1 LIGLISIN
9 YRTSPIEVREK
20 FFFQDNE
27 KVKFYNLLLEKYSVD
42 GLVVLST
49 CNRTEIYYEFENHIG
64 EEKRIFHLIM
74 KCLVEFKHYSEGLS
88 PYVSKKVGSLN
99 VSRHLFRLIS
109 GLESMIVG
117 EFQIVDQVKE
127 AFYFAQKNNMLGP
140 ILDRMFQ
147 KSIETGKFV
156 RTNTEIGKG
165 AISVSYAAVE
175 IISKKYELK
184 NSKILCVGA
193 GETSK
198 LSVSHLLNKDIRNII
213 VTNRNK
219 KRGEHFAKNFSL
231 EVVPFENL
239 KNNLEKIDVAIFCTS
254 SDVPLISKDD
264 LSEIMVSRKN
274 KKLLIVDL
282 SVPRNIEE
290 NISKI
295 DGLEIIN
302 VDGLK
307 DIVNKNY
314 NRRKSEINKAQLL
327 IDKFLNEFDEWASSR
342 QLRPSILSIKSK
354 IKNLIKKNYK
364 IELNGNSTGKIENK
378 TDDLDVQ
385 MNNIYNKLS
394 DHLVRK
400 IRVASKNGKDKNA
413 LKIIKKI
420 FEDDQ

>member
-1 LIGLISIN
+1 MIGLISIN

-239 KNNLEKIDVAIFCTS
+239 KNNLEKIDVAISCTS

-364 IELNGNSTGKIENK
+364 IEFNENSTGKIENK

>member
-1 LIGLISIN
+1 
-9 YRTSPIEVREK
+9 
-20 FFFQDNE
+20 
-27 KVKFYNLLLEKYSVD
+27 
-42 GLVVLST
+42 
-49 CNRTEIYYEFENHIG
+49 
-64 EEKRIFHLIM
+64 M

-109 GLESMIVG
+109 GLESMIIG

-127 AFYFAQKNNMLGP
+127 AFYFAQKNKMLGP

-156 RTNTEIGKG
+156 RTNTLIGKG

-198 LSVSHLLNKDIRNII
+198 LSVNHLLNKDIKNIF

-219 KRGEHFAKNFSL
+219 KRGEKFAKHFDL
-231 EVVPFENL
+231 KLVPFENL
-239 KNNLEKIDVAIFCTS
+239 KNNLKEIDVAIFCTS
-254 SDVPLISKDD
+254 SDSPLISKSD
-264 LSEIMVSRKN
+264 LLQIMESRKN
-274 KKLLIVDL
+274 KNLLIVDL

-290 NISKI
+290 NMSKV
-295 DGLEIIN
+295 DGLKIIN

-307 DIVNKNY
+307 DVVNKNY
-314 NRRKSEINKAQLL
+314 NKRKSEINKAQLL
-327 IDKFLNEFDEWASSR
+327 IDDYLKDFDEWASSR

-354 IKNLIKKNYK
+354 IKNLIEKNYK
-364 IELNGNSTGKIENK
+364 IELNANSSDKLENK

-385 MNNIYNKLS
+385 MNNIYSKLS

>member
-1 LIGLISIN
+1 MIGLISIN
-9 YRTSPIEVREK
+9 YRTSPIEIREK
-20 FFFQDNE
+20 FFFQDEE
-27 KVKFYNLLLEKYSVD
+27 KIKFNQLLVKECAID
-42 GLVVLST
+42 GLVVIST

-74 KCLVEFKHYSEGLS
+74 KCLVEFKHYPEGLS
-88 PYVSKKVGSLN
+88 PYVSKKHGSLN

-117 EFQIVDQVKE
+117 EFQIYDQVKE
-127 AFYFAQKNNMLGP
+127 AFYFAQKNKMLGP

-156 RTNTEIGKG
+156 RSNTSIGKG

-175 IISKKYELK
+175 IISKKYNLEK
-184 NSKILCVGA
+184 SKILCVGA

-198 LSVSHLLNKDIRNII
+198 LSVKHLLNKNIKNI
-213 VTNRNK
+213 SVTNRNK
-219 KRGEHFAKNFSL
+219 KRGDQFAHKFGL
-231 EVVPFENL
+231 DVLPFKGLLENL
-239 KNNLEKIDVAIFCTS
+239 LSVDVARFCTS
-254 SDVPLISKDD
+254 SSSPLISREDLLNIMKKRKDQ
-264 LSEIMVSRKN
+264 
-274 KKLLIVDL
+274 KLLIVDL
-282 SVPRNIEE
+282 SVPRNIEADMSE
-290 NISKI
+290 I
-295 DGLEIIN
+295 DGLDLIN

-314 NRRKSEINKAQLL
+314 NKRKAEINKAQLL
-327 IDKFLNEFDEWASSR
+327 IDEYLTEFDEWASSR

-354 IKNLIKKNYK
+354 IKNLIENNYK
-364 IELNGNSTGKIENK
+364 VELNGTLVSKDGGKKSDLGIKMNK
-378 TDDLDVQ
+378 V
-385 MNNIYNKLS
+385 YSKLS

-400 IRVASKNGKDKNA
+400 IRVASNNGKDKNA

>member
-1 LIGLISIN
+1 MIGLISIN

-20 FFFQDNE
+20 FFFQDDE
-27 KVKFYNLLLEKYSVD
+27 KINFNKLLIKECSID
-42 GLVVLST
+42 GLVVMST
-49 CNRTEIYYEFENHIG
+49 CNRTEIYYEFENHVG

-74 KCLVEFKHYSEGLS
+74 KCLVEFKHYPEGLS
-88 PYVSKKVGSLN
+88 PYVSKKQGSLN

-109 GLESMIVG
+109 GLESMIIG
-117 EFQIVDQVKE
+117 EFQIYDQVKE
-127 AFYFAQKNNMLGP
+127 AFYFAQKNKMLGP

-156 RTNTEIGKG
+156 RSNTAIGKG

-175 IISKKYELK
+175 IISKKYNLK
-184 NSKILCVGA
+184 NSKILCIGA

-198 LSVSHLLNKDIRNII
+198 LSVKHLLNKEIKNIY

-219 KRGEHFAKNFSL
+219 KRGEKFALKFALNTL
-231 EVVPFENL
+231 PFKDLL
-239 KNNLEKIDVAIFCTS
+239 KNLINIDVAIFCTS
-254 SDVPLISKDD
+254 SSSPLISSKD
-264 LSEIMVSRKN
+264 LKMIMKKRKN

-282 SVPRNIEE
+282 SVPRNIEADML
-290 NISKI
+290 KI
-295 DGLEIIN
+295 KGLDLIN

-314 NRRKSEINKAQLL
+314 NKRKSEINKAQSL
-327 IDKFLNEFDEWASSR
+327 IDEYLVEFDEWASSR

-354 IKNLIKKNYK
+354 IKNLIENNYK
-364 IELNGNSTGKIENK
+364 IELNGSLVSKEEDKKIDLGIKMNK
-378 TDDLDVQ
+378 V
-385 MNNIYNKLS
+385 YSKLS

-400 IRVASKNGKDKNA
+400 IRVASNNGKDKNA